1 MHIKD
6 EHSTIQG
13 PAMDAARAVEDM
25 EYLANCS
32 EQTAALVII
41 AAALRELVNE
51 VKSKA

>member
-6 EHSTIQG
+6 EHSTIQS

-32 EQTAALVII
+32 EQTAALIII
-41 AAALRELVNE
+41 AAELRELINE
-51 VKSKA
+51 VRSKA